1 MTIEAEIR
9 DVLETEFG
17 LDTSDLHNDRAL
29 FSSGL
34 LDSLNS
40 LRLLL
45 ALSDKYDL
53 SVSPLDVSL
62 EDFDTIGQIVATVNR
77 LRS

>member
-17 LDTSDLHNDRAL
+17 LDTSDLNNDRAL